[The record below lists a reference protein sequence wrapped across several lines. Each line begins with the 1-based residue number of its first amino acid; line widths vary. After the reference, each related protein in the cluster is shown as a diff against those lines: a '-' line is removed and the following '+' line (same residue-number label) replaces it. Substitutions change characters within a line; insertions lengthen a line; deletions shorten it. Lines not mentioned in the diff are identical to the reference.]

1 MNKKYIRILGIA
13 AVLAVIALL
22 IAFSMNTP
30 GKITDPE
37 TYEPRVYAS
46 ILALLPPVIAIA
58 LALVTKEVYSSLFVG
73 ILTGALLY
81 SNFNLELTINTMFFN
96 ENGGMVS
103 KLSNSWNVGIL
114 VFLVMLGILV
124 ALMNKAGGSAA
135 FGK

>member
-46 ILALLPPVIAIA
+46 ILALLPPVIAIGN
-58 LALVTKEVYSSLFVG
+58 KGSIFLFVCWNPDG
-73 ILTGALLY
+73 SIAL
-81 SNFNLELTINTMFFN
+81 FQF
-96 ENGGMVS
+96 
-103 KLSNSWNVGIL
+103 
-114 VFLVMLGILV
+114 
-124 ALMNKAGGSAA
+124 
-135 FGK
+135 